1 MKLKYWVR
9 LAELPEE
16 SWTKKAFLECLEAK
30 DATKNGWKSNYT
42 DEIFKIHSK
51 CKVGNIVGND
61 RSPLQ
66 NVVKAVENYTE
77 DILASEL
84 SQHRMHS
91 LKYLPDHPS
100 VGVQNYLDGSDASIT
115 LTKFRMGNAR
125 LGNRSTPQ
133 IKICPTCNNGPN
145 NELHLTFECRSM
157 DNLRLFPWMA
167 QVLDQAVDQKKY
179 DTKDPRKLKS
189 FLEGDLA
196 SKKVLL
202 ERGTFLSILLQKHFE
217 LMQSA

>member
-1 MKLKYWVR
+1 MENAL
-9 LAELPEE
+9 
-16 SWTKKAFLECLEAK
+16 TAFLESLEAK
-30 DATKNGWKSNYT
+30 DATKNGWKSNYRE
-42 DEIFKIHSK
+42 EILKIHSK
-51 CKVGNIVGND
+51 CKVGNIMGND

-133 IKICPTCNNGPN
+133 IKVCPTCNNGPN
-145 NELHLTFECRSM
+145 NELHLTNSSTNAFQ
-157 DNLRLFPWMA
+157 D
-167 QVLDQAVDQKKY
+167 
-179 DTKDPRKLKS
+179 
-189 FLEGDLA
+189 
-196 SKKVLL
+196 KVLKPKEHIL
-202 ERGTFLSILLQKHFE
+202 PKLNRLYLCFVNMKRERPSLN
-217 LMQSA
+217 A